1 MWLELR
7 EKRKELKKQKAE
19 LQAKRLRNGG
29 GFDENL
35 QNTGDQEMGGK
46 ELLELKKGE
55 RSAVTDREVELRQLE
70 LNKLSLYSYISFLPW
85 YYSRYWRF
93 LWHSVTQ

>member
-1 MWLELR
+1 MWWELR

-19 LQAKRLRNGG
+19 LQAKRLRNGR

-46 ELLELKKGE
+46 QLLELKKGD

-70 LNKLSLYSYISFLPW
+70 FIFLHFLPATILQQVLA
-85 YYSRYWRF
+85 F
-93 LWHSVTQ
+93 PVA

>member
-1 MWLELR
+1 MWWELR

-19 LQAKRLRNGG
+19 VQAKRLRNGR

-46 ELLELKKGE
+46 QLLELKKGD

-70 LNKLSLYSYISFLPW
+70 FIFLHFLPAMILQQVLA
-85 YYSRYWRF
+85 F
-93 LWHSVTQ
+93 PVA

>member
-1 MWLELR
+1 MWWELR

-19 LQAKRLRNGG
+19 VQAKRLRNGR

-46 ELLELKKGE
+46 QLLELKKGN

-70 LNKLSLYSYISFLPW
+70 FIFLHFLPAMILQQVLA
-85 YYSRYWRF
+85 F
-93 LWHSVTQ
+93 PVA

>member
-1 MWLELR
+1 MWWELR

-19 LQAKRLRNGG
+19 LQAKRLRNGT

-46 ELLELKKGE
+46 QLLELKKGE

-70 LNKLSLYSYISFLPW
+70 FIFLHFLPAMILQQVLA
-85 YYSRYWRF
+85 F
-93 LWHSVTQ
+93 PVA

>member
-1 MWLELR
+1 MWWELR

-19 LQAKRLRNGG
+19 VQAKRLRNGR

-46 ELLELKKGE
+46 QLLELKKGD

-70 LNKLSLYSYISFLPW
+70 FIFLHFLPAMILQQVLA
-85 YYSRYWRF
+85 F
-93 LWHSVTQ
+93 LVA

>member
-1 MWLELR
+1 MWWELR

-19 LQAKRLRNGG
+19 LQAKRLRNGR

-46 ELLELKKGE
+46 QLLELKKGE

-70 LNKLSLYSYISFLPW
+70 FIFLHFLPATILQQVLA
-85 YYSRYWRF
+85 F
-93 LWHSVTQ
+93 PVA